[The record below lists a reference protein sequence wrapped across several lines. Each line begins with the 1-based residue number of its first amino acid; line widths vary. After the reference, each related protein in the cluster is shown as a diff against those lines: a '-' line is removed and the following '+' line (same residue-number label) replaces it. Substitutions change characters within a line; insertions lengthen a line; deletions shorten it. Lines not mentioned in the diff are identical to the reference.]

1 MNRHQILEEIFRIYR
16 YRISLAKSYDKL
28 IETEAMNSYFYSITG
43 KQSSEKS
50 YTKIIKLI
58 ERKNLLI
65 NFKVKLENILKSIP
79 DILKLIIYNKHIK
92 LMKNE
97 EIIEQ
102 LGLSV
107 RTYFRR
113 LEKAEEFI
121 LKSFNI

>member
-79 DILKLIIYNKHIK
+79 DNLKLIIYNKHIK
-92 LMKNE
+92 LMRNE

-102 LGLSV
+102 LSLSA